1 MSIFSRLHPSG
12 ESGGCMPFISNI
24 SEIMKKR
31 NMTYEELQFKS
42 KVAPD
47 TVARA
52 RDGRIATCK
61 LFTLA
66 KLANALDVDVCD
78 LFRYVREE

>member
-1 MSIFSRLHPSG
+1 
-12 ESGGCMPFISNI
+12 MPFVSNLG
-24 SEIMKKR
+24 EIMKEKGL
-31 NMTYEELQFKS
+31 TYEELQFKS

-52 RDGRIATCK
+52 KDERIASCK
-61 LFTLA
+61 LLTLE

-78 LFRYVREE
+78 LFQWVKEK

>member
-12 ESGGCMPFISNI
+12 KSGGCMPFISNI
-24 SEIMKKR
+24 SEIMKKK
-31 NMTYEELQFKS
+31 NMTYEELQFRS

-61 LFTLA
+61 LFTLE
-66 KLANALDVDVCD
+66 KLAKALDVDVYD
-78 LFRYVREE
+78 LFKYVREE